1 MKGKKLSLFTNKLLY
16 KYHDKKA
23 AKKEPDFE
31 EYLVSSHFTIAEPYK
46 YLTYFT
52 STFNKNHL
60 DITA

>member
-1 MKGKKLSLFTNKLLY
+1 MKIY
-16 KYHDKKA
+16 DKKV
-23 AKKEPDFE
+23 AKKEPGFE
-31 EYLVSSHFTIAEPYK
+31 EYLVSSHFAIAEPYK